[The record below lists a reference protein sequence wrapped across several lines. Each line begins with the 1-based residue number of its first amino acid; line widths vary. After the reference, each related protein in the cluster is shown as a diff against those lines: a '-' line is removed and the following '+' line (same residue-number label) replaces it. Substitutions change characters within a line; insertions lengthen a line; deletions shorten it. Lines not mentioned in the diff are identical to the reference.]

1 MKRLTSLVL
10 VLAMIFTAMLG
21 VVSFA
26 EAETPAEPKELV
38 VSSASLEFGTAV
50 YLYIAVNYSEIG
62 SAAGVTLQITNNKTG
77 EVVVLDPATD
87 ISAPADSVAFKYDTI
102 GAKNMGDE
110 LTLQALKDGVPSGES
125 KIYSILEYALVA
137 QGQGDEKLSNLMVA
151 MLAYG
156 ANAQKVM
163 NHEGTYDLAKTWG
176 YISVVGSN
184 EGKMIAEAGQPA
196 PFTPDTS
203 KTGANAALY
212 NLATLEKFEGDFIVP
227 TGSHKL
233 IYLGDAQLTHV
244 NLAMTSTDSSLNGS
258 FTNTGSAN
266 VNQYVYMSESDP
278 LSLTKLSGTEG
289 TNFASMY
296 MQQYFPG
303 NSAANTGTASMSV
316 VGGPDG
322 YIKIGSSGKQSY
334 VWWASPSCKTI
345 AKAAA
350 ATAGNK
356 FTLALTIGMDGT
368 TSMPSGVMRVRGSST
383 HGNFFKTT
391 TNGTTKVTSLIAS
404 TNGTTTKDVTI
415 WTIQGEEGKQKFA
428 TVYIVFDLNNGDLSY
443 YTEDGA
449 YATTING
456 STIIGAMSANAALID
471 WTQASSSNT
480 TALIR
485 NIKVFAGNI
494 FE

>member
-1 MKRLTSLVL
+1 
-10 VLAMIFTAMLG
+10 MIFTAMLG

-26 EAETPAEPKELV
+26 EAETPEEPKELA

-87 ISAPADSVAFKYDTI
+87 ISAPANSVAFKYDTI

-176 YISVVGSN
+176 YMSVIGSN

-196 PFTPDTS
+196 PFTPDTA

-212 NLATLEKFEGDFIVP
+212 DVATLKKFSGEFVVP
-227 TGSHKL
+227 AGSHKL

-244 NLAMTSTDSSLNGS
+244 NLDATTLDSS
-258 FTNTGSAN
+258 
-266 VNQYVYMSESDP
+266 VNQSWTNEGETANKDRYVYMSKTTP
-278 LSLTKLSGTEG
+278 LSIAKPSGTDG
-289 TNFASMY
+289 TDYASMY
-296 MQQYFPG
+296 MQQYSEVKSG
-303 NSAANTGTASMSV
+303 YTGIAAMTV
-316 VGGPDG
+316 VGGSDG

-334 VWWASPSCKTI
+334 VWWANANTKKI
-345 AKAAA
+345 ANAAA
-350 ATAGNK
+350 ASAGNK
-356 FTLALTIGMDGT
+356 FTLALTLGMDGT
-368 TSMPSGVMRVRGSST
+368 SSMPGGVMRVRGSGVHT
-383 HGNFFKTT
+383 
-391 TNGTTKVTSLIAS
+391 VTSL
-404 TNGTTTKDVTI
+404 
-415 WTIQGEEGKQKFA
+415 
-428 TVYIVFDLNNGDLSY
+428 
-443 YTEDGA
+443 
-449 YATTING
+449 
-456 STIIGAMSANAALID
+456 
-471 WTQASSSNT
+471 
-480 TALIR
+480 R
-485 NIKVFAGNI
+485 
-494 FE
+494 